1 MSKQTLKV
9 VPEVSDTRQNG
20 QNQPLRPHY
29 EAITPKNYTVEIE
42 QEYIKAAKAEEEKA
56 KKKAVIIAKAREEA
70 INLLKAKRVIALV
83 LEVAGTDQPTI
94 MAYVSGMK
102 AVALYLVPGE
112 PVTLS
117 EIRALMDKL
126 TDRQVNTKAS
136 QLLQDV
142 GLIVKTE
149 ENTLRFAIIAELKL
163 ASGCVTRRVTR
174 RATRLAQSGYT
185 VCKLGAAHLAG
196 CVTQSPYVTIDKT
209 GNVTRHERFEQTDK
223 GKEARRRL
231 DAAKRDEDLA
241 RKEMQARR
249 KAAQMRNDVDP
260 YQTTGQWGSAKGWMW
275 GAGIIGL
282 LAVAASVNQPVNNQ
296 AGQFPA
302 EPVQTQQIEHGE

>member
-1 MSKQTLKV
+1 MSKPTLKV
-9 VPEVSDTRQNG
+9 VSEVSDTRQNG

-29 EAITPKNYTVEIE
+29 GSITPKNYTDDIE
-42 QEYIKAAKAEEEKA
+42 NEYIKAAKAEEEKA
-56 KKKAVIIAKAREEA
+56 KKQAVIIAKAREEA
-70 INLLKAKRVIALV
+70 INLLKAKRVISLV
-83 LEVAGTDQPTI
+83 LEVTGTDQAAI

-102 AVALYLVPGE
+102 SVALELVPGE

-126 TDRQVNTKAS
+126 SDRQVNTKAS

-149 ENTLRFAIIAELKL
+149 ENTLRFAIIDELKL
-163 ASGCVTRRVTR
+163 AAGCHTRRITHAVATGV
-174 RATRLAQSGYT
+174 RAGGVA
-185 VCKLGAAHLAG
+185 CKVGVAHLAG
-196 CVTQSPYVTIDKT
+196 CITQSPYVTIDKT

-260 YQTTGQWGSAKGWMW
+260 YMTTGQWGSAKGWMW

-282 LAVAASVNQPVNNQ
+282 LAVAASVNQPANNQ
-296 AGQFPA
+296 AGQFPS
-302 EPVQTQQIEHGE
+302 EPAKTQQIEHGE